1 LPVSRRARGSRPEQL
16 VVADLPT
23 AGVAAAV
30 KIASPHSTVR
40 TTTLGS
46 MVAIRPALSFCVAV
60 LTTTVASSSPAAT
73 TGPPAFARSVS
84 RVTAADLPYSYRP
97 GCPVGPDRLRLLRL
111 RYWGFD
117 GKPHVGSLVVNVA
130 VVSSIGEAFRRLYT
144 VRFPI
149 RRMDLIDAFHG
160 SDSAST
166 RADNTSAFN
175 CRFAVANGARHWS
188 MHAYGEAIDVNPVEN
203 PYVLNGKALPPAGA
217 GYADRSRVRP
227 GMAVAGGTLVRV
239 FAAAG
244 WSWGGNWAGSPDYQ
258 HFSTN
263 GR

>member
-1 LPVSRRARGSRPEQL
+1 MALTRSALCAASLL
-16 VVADLPT
+16 VATL
-23 AGVAAAV
+23 VAASA
-30 KIASPHSTVR
+30 ASAR
-40 TTTLGS
+40 
-46 MVAIRPALSFCVAV
+46 
-60 LTTTVASSSPAAT
+60 
-73 TGPPAFARSVS
+73 PPAFTSSVS

-117 GKPHVGSLVVNVA
+117 GKPHLGSLVVNVA
-130 VVSSIGEAFRRLYT
+130 VVASIRDVFRRLYA

-149 RRMDLIDAFHG
+149 RRMELIDVYHG

-166 RADNTSAFN
+166 RADNTSSFN
-175 CRFAVANGARHWS
+175 CRFAVASGPRHWS
-188 MHAYGEAIDVNPVEN
+188 MHAYGQAIDVNPVEN
-203 PYVLNGKALPPAGA
+203 PYVLNGTALPPAGQR
-217 GYADRSRVRP
+217 YADRSLVRA
-227 GMAVAGGTLVRV
+227 GMAVAGGTLVRA

-244 WSWGGNWAGSPDYQ
+244 WSWGGSWAGSPDYQ